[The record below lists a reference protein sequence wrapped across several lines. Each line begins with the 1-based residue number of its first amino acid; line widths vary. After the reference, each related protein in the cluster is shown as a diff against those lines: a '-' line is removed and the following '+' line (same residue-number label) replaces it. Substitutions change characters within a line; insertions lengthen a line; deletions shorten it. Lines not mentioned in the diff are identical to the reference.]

1 VRLVLD
7 ASVAVDLSLAG
18 GVLGPLRGHELLAPP
33 LILSEVTSIIGEMT
47 HRSEIPVDRGRAC
60 VELLAELPF
69 TIQGPLDLQ
78 TRAWDISRTLGWAK
92 TYDAEYVAL
101 AVLLEAPL
109 VTSDLRLQRGAGHLA
124 RIITPTEI
132 ERA

>member
-1 VRLVLD
+1 VRLVID

-18 GVLGPLRGHELLAPP
+18 GVLGPLRGHDLVAPP

-47 HRSEIPVDRGRAC
+47 HRSEIPVDRARTY
-60 VELLAELPF
+60 VERLAALP
-69 TIQGPLDLQ
+69 IKIEAPPDLQ
-78 TRAWDISRTLGWAK
+78 TRAWDISRALGWAK

-101 AVLLEAPL
+101 AVLLDAPL

-132 ERA
+132 DRA

>member
-1 VRLVLD
+1 MRLVID
-7 ASVAVDLSLAG
+7 ASVAVELSLSG
-18 GVLGPLRGHELLAPP
+18 GILGPLRGHELHAPP

-47 HRSEIPVDRGRAC
+47 HRSEIPADRARAS
-60 VELLAELPF
+60 VERLAGLPI
-69 TIQGPLDLQ
+69 TIEGPPDLQ
-78 TRAWDISRTLGWAK
+78 VRAWDISRALGWAK

-101 AVLLEAPL
+101 AVFLDAPL
-109 VTSDLRLQRGAGHLA
+109 VTSDLRLQRGASQLA